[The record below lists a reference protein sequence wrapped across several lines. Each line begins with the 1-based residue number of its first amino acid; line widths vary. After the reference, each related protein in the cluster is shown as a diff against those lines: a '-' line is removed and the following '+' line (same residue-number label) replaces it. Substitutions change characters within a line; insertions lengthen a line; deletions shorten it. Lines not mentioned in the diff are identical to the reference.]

1 MKKIVYFLSLGSLSL
16 LSAATVVSCA
26 QENNSDKDSKD
37 INYLM
42 SKISINKINKLDNKE
57 KNLLLTLKEL
67 LESNNSLINKFD
79 SLKSQ
84 SIFKVGG
91 KFQSLLN
98 LIDGPNNSDSLVKI
112 VTKIANKIGEDQSKG
127 REVLSSL
134 NKIFEHVVFNKIA
147 DLTEDLNVVLSGFSK
162 EKHFENSLRLVQYIL
177 QRSDNKNQI
186 SFLNETL
193 PSLQFLDKTLNLL
206 NQEISN
212 TYFDE
217 NYYNKTQKSAT
228 PESILEKDFSEGSEH
243 HHDHEHETDEESHSH
258 SHSLMNLLYNFYQ
271 SVEILVKKV
280 DQKDLIQKLNDLNKE
295 LPNDKQITQEIQILN
310 QTHTQLKQDFSKSLI
325 ESENEIFKRTVLDV
339 QSLKNLLSQSAQLSG
354 ITLRETITKIG

>member
-26 QENNSDKDSKD
+26 QENNSDKDSND

-79 SLKSQ
+79 SLKNQ

-217 NYYNKTQKSAT
+217 NYYNKTQKLAT

-295 LPNDKQITQEIQILN
+295 LSNDKQITQEIQILN
-310 QTHTQLKQDFSKSLI
+310 QTLTQLKQDFSKSLI